1 MEFTDKEKAALVG
14 VLSAIIYADGFID
27 QKEVDYMG
35 RIKYELGIPDELM
48 PVSMEME
55 PVEAFAVMSAMDSE
69 KKKLA
74 GHILMKMAYI
84 DKELDATEY
93 RLVTGILLKCG
104 IVPE

>member
-35 RIKYELGIPDELM
+35 RIKYELGIQDELL
-48 PVSMEME
+48 PVSLEME
-55 PVEAFAVMSAMDSE
+55 PSEAFGIIAAMGDE
-69 KKKLA
+69 KKKFA
-74 GHILMKMAYI
+74 GNILMKMAYI

-93 RLVTGILLKCG
+93 RLVAGILLKCG
-104 IVPE
+104 ITPE

>member
-1 MEFTDKEKAALVG
+1 MEFSDKEKAALIG

-35 RIKYELGIPDELM
+35 RIKFELGIPDELM
-48 PVSMEME
+48 PVSLEME
-55 PVEAFAVMSAMDSE
+55 PAQAFGIISAMSGD

-74 GHILMKMAYI
+74 GNILMKMAYI
-84 DKELDATEY
+84 DKELDVTEY

-104 IVPE
+104 IIRD